1 MQLKIIPS
9 PSNAINARY
18 LPPQT
23 ARPVNER
30 DAVSRRA
37 LVAVSAAGKLCL
49 FSLVSLFSDA
59 DTAEKG
65 RALYSKAKLL

>member
-1 MQLKIIPS
+1 MQLKIILS

-18 LPPQT
+18 LLPQT
-23 ARPVNER
+23 VNER

-37 LVAVSAAGKLCL
+37 FVTVSAAGKLCL
-49 FSLVSLFSDA
+49 FSLVSLFSDT